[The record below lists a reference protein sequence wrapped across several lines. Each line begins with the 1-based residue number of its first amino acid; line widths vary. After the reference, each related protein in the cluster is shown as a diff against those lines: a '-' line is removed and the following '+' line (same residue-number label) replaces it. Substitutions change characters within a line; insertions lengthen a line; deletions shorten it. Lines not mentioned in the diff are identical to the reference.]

1 MGKLP
6 LASLE
11 LWSTL
16 AERGWSGAPWM
27 GLCESCYQLM
37 FGPAR
42 PRAICFPFLPQIK
55 TRLEVASEEA
65 NTREVSDAQEVV
77 LPSGLRY
84 QDLKIGGGSPPIP
97 GGDA

>member
-1 MGKLP
+1 MPAP
-6 LASLE
+6 L
-11 LWSTL
+11 
-16 AERGWSGAPWM
+16 
-27 GLCESCYQLM
+27 
-37 FGPAR
+37 
-42 PRAICFPFLPQIK
+42 QIK

-97 GGDA
+97 GGAALGMQRLRPLV